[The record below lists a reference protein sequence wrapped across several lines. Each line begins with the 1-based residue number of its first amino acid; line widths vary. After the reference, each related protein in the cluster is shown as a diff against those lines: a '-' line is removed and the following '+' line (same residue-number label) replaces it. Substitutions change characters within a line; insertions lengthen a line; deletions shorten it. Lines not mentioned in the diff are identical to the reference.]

1 MMIIGE
7 YNKLKVSK
15 KVEFGY
21 YLEDEFGD
29 EVLLPNSAAKEHEI
43 KEGDKLEVFIYRDSK
58 DRLISTLKKPLVTV
72 GQIAYLEVVSQNNIG
87 AFVNIGLER
96 DLFVPLREQAF
107 KLKEGKKYLFYMY
120 VDKTD
125 RLAGTTRIDSHLD
138 LAEIGKYKS
147 SDEISAI
154 VYDTCENGTLNVMID
169 GKYRG
174 LILANEH
181 FEYIHPGEEIQA
193 RVKIVYEDGTLGI
206 TTRKKRLDEREV
218 LTEKILTYLKENGGF
233 MQFNDKSSSED
244 IKKEFN
250 TSKNYFK
257 MTLGGLMKQKLITQD
272 KEGTRLL

>member
-21 YLEDEFGD
+21 YLEDSFGD
-29 EVLLPNSAAKEHEI
+29 EVLLPNSAAKGHEI

-58 DRLISTLKKPLVTV
+58 DRLISTLKKPLITV
-72 GQIAYLEVVSQNNIG
+72 GEIAYLEVVSQNNIG

-96 DLFVPLREQAF
+96 DLFVPLREQGF

-125 RLAGTTRIDSHLD
+125 RLAGTTRIDSHLAI
-138 LAEIGKYKS
+138 AEEGKYKS
-147 SDEISAI
+147 SDEVNVI
-154 VYDTCENGTLNVMID
+154 VYDTCENGTLNVMVD
-169 GKYRG
+169 EKYRG

-181 FEYIHPGEEIQA
+181 FDYIYPGEEIQA
-193 RVKIVYEDGTLGI
+193 RVKIIYEDGTIGI

-218 LTEKILTYLKENGGF
+218 LTEKILKHLKENGGF
-233 MQFNDKSSSED
+233 MTFNDKSSSED

>member
-72 GQIAYLEVVSQNNIG
+72 GQIAYLEVVSQNSIG

-96 DLFVPLREQAF
+96 DLFVPLREQGF
-107 KLKEGKKYLFYMY
+107 KIKEGKKYLFYMY

-125 RLAGTTRIDSHLD
+125 RLAGTTRIDSHLE
-138 LAEIGKYKS
+138 LAEVGKYKS

-218 LTEKILTYLKENGGF
+218 LTEKILNYIKENGGF
-233 MQFNDKSSSED
+233 MPFNDKSSSED

>member
-21 YLEDEFGD
+21 YLEDNFGD
-29 EVLLPNSAAKEHEI
+29 EVLLPNSATKGHEI
-43 KEGDKLEVFIYRDSK
+43 NEGDKLEVFIYRDSK

-72 GQIAYLEVVSQNNIG
+72 GEIAYLEVVSQNNIG

-96 DLFVPLREQAF
+96 DLFVPLREQGF

-125 RLAGTTRIDSHLD
+125 RLAGTTRIDSHLAI
-138 LAEIGKYKS
+138 AEEGKYKS
-147 SDEISAI
+147 SDEVSVI
-154 VYDTCENGTLNVMID
+154 VYDTCENDTLNVMVD
-169 GKYRG
+169 EKYRG

-181 FEYIHPGEEIQA
+181 FEYIYPGQEIQA
-193 RVKIVYEDGTLGI
+193 RVKIIYEDGTLGI
-206 TTRKKRLDEREV
+206 STRKKRLDEREV
-218 LTEKILTYLKENGGF
+218 LTEKILNYLKENGGF
-233 MQFNDKSSSED
+233 MEFNDKSSSED

-257 MTLGGLMKQKLITQD
+257 MTLGGLMKQKLIIQD

>member
-21 YLEDEFGD
+21 YLEDSFGD
-29 EVLLPNSAAKEHEI
+29 EVLLPNSAAKGHEI

-58 DRLISTLKKPLVTV
+58 DRLISTLKKPLITV
-72 GQIAYLEVVSQNNIG
+72 GEIAYLEVVSQNNIG

-96 DLFVPLREQAF
+96 DLFVPLREQGF
-107 KLKEGKKYLFYMY
+107 KLKEGKKYLFHMY

-125 RLAGTTRIDSHLD
+125 RLAGTTRIDSHLAI
-138 LAEIGKYKS
+138 AEEGKYKS
-147 SDEISAI
+147 SDEVNVI
-154 VYDTCENGTLNVMID
+154 VYDTCENGTLNVMVD
-169 GKYRG
+169 EKYRG

-181 FEYIHPGEEIQA
+181 FDYIYPGEEIQA
-193 RVKIVYEDGTLGI
+193 RVKIIYEDGTIGI

-218 LTEKILTYLKENGGF
+218 LTEKILKHLKENGGF
-233 MQFNDKSSSED
+233 MSFNDKSSSED

>member
-233 MQFNDKSSSED
+233 MPFNDKSSSED

>member
-1 MMIIGE
+1 MIIGE

-21 YLEDEFGD
+21 YLEDSFGD
-29 EVLLPNSAAKEHEI
+29 EVLLPNSAAKGHEI

-58 DRLISTLKKPLVTV
+58 DRLISTLKKPLITV
-72 GQIAYLEVVSQNNIG
+72 GEIAYLEVVSQNNIG

-96 DLFVPLREQAF
+96 DLFVPLREQGF
-107 KLKEGKKYLFYMY
+107 KLKEGKKYLFHMY

-125 RLAGTTRIDSHLD
+125 RLAGTTRIDSHLAI
-138 LAEIGKYKS
+138 AEEGKYKS
-147 SDEISAI
+147 SDEVNAI
-154 VYDTCENGTLNVMID
+154 VYDTCENGTLNVMVD
-169 GKYRG
+169 EKYRG

-181 FEYIHPGEEIQA
+181 FDYIYPGQEILA
-193 RVKIVYEDGTLGI
+193 RVKIIYEDGTLGI
-206 TTRKKRLDEREV
+206 TTRKKRLDERDV
-218 LTEKILTYLKENGGF
+218 LTEKILNYLKENGGF
-233 MQFNDKSSSED
+233 MPFNDKSSSED